1 MMAKMQITEHKKELP
16 TMTEDG
22 APVRRPKTRERILET
37 CRSLFNE
44 CGPVVVTTAE
54 IASAVGIQEGNL
66 YYHFH
71 RKEQILEAL
80 FDEFERALRETSVAD
95 LARGDEP
102 GRFAGYLSG
111 WFSLM
116 WEWRFFY
123 RDAAAIRS
131 LAPALRSRTE
141 LLANDGQHH
150 VRRVF
155 GCMESAALLR
165 ATPEQLDRL
174 VVNTWIV
181 STYWI
186 DYLRSRH
193 GIDSIQREHINWGA
207 SQVMSLFSPY
217 MTQTGM
223 ALLNIQAAQD

>member
-1 MMAKMQITEHKKELP
+1 
-16 TMTEDG
+16 MTAQG
-22 APVRRPKTRERILET
+22 APARRPKTRERILDA
-37 CRSLFNE
+37 CLSLFNE
-44 CGPVVVTTAE
+44 RGPVVVTTAE

-80 FDEFERALRETSVAD
+80 FDEFERALRGTAVAD
-95 LARGDEP
+95 LAHGDAP
-102 GRFAGYLSG
+102 SRFAGYLSG
-111 WFSLM
+111 WFNLM

-123 RDAAAIRS
+123 RDAASIRS
-131 LAPALRSRTE
+131 LAPTLRLRTE
-141 LLANDGQHH
+141 ALADDGQHH

-155 GCMESAALLR
+155 GAMEAAGLLR
-165 ATPEQLDRL
+165 ATPEQLDQL

-193 GIDSIQREHINWGA
+193 GIDAIKREHINWGA
-207 SQVMSLFSPY
+207 SQVMSLFSPFL
-217 MTQTGM
+217 TQAGIG
-223 ALLNIQAAQD
+223 LLNIQPGEG

>member
-1 MMAKMQITEHKKELP
+1 
-16 TMTEDG
+16 MTVEG
-22 APVRRPKTRERILET
+22 APARRPKTRERILDA
-37 CRSLFNE
+37 CLSLFNE
-44 CGPVVVTTAE
+44 RGPVVVTTAE
-54 IASAVGIQEGNL
+54 IASSVGIQEGNL

-80 FDEFERALRETSVAD
+80 FDDFERALRETSVAD
-95 LARGDEP
+95 LAQGDDP
-102 GRFAGYLSG
+102 GRFASYLSG

-123 RDAAAIRS
+123 RDAASIRG
-131 LAPALRSRTE
+131 LAPALRSRSE
-141 LLANDGQHH
+141 LLANDGQQH

-155 GCMESAALLR
+155 GCMESAGLLR
-165 ATPEQLDRL
+165 ATPEQLDQL

-193 GIDSIQREHINWGA
+193 GIDSIKREHISWGA

-217 MTQTGM
+217 MTKTGT

>member
-1 MMAKMQITEHKKELP
+1 
-16 TMTEDG
+16 MTVQV
-22 APVRRPKTRERILET
+22 APARRPKTRERILDA
-37 CRSLFNE
+37 CLSLFNE
-44 CGPVVVTTAE
+44 RGPVVVTTAE

-80 FDEFERALRETSVAD
+80 FDSFERALRDTSVAD
-95 LARGDEP
+95 LAQGDAP
-102 GRFAGYLSG
+102 NRFAGYLSG
-111 WFSLM
+111 WFNLM

-123 RDAAAIRS
+123 RDAASIYG
-131 LAPALRSRTE
+131 LAPTLRLRTE
-141 LLANDGQHH
+141 ALANDGQHH

-155 GCMESAALLR
+155 GAMQAQGLLR
-165 ATPEQLDRL
+165 ATPEQLDHL

-193 GIDSIQREHINWGA
+193 GIDAIKREHINWGA
-207 SQVMSLFSPY
+207 SQLMSLFSPFL
-217 MTQTGM
+217 TQVGIG
-223 ALLNIQAAQD
+223 LLNIQPSEG